1 MVLSKREFIKDIILE
16 QQHNNKIAIED
27 EKEHITYRELHNTCT
42 KISETIQRES
52 DCKNNR
58 NVGIFLNNSVDYAKA
73 YFSIAY
79 MDRTIIPVEVTLSK
93 EQIVSILDYCEISTI
108 ITNKKYF
115 EQLTNSLQDYEYF
128 MEIFCIEEN
137 KLYQFEGKSRLLSE
151 SMESGVSVQDTAI
164 MLHTSGTTSNPKRV
178 MLTHNNLITNV
189 KSNIKSLKLNEEDKS
204 LIVLPMYFGYCNSSQ
219 FLTHMYLGASVVIAP
234 QPFNPARFLSFIEKY
249 SITNTTC
256 IPSMLFLTIAMKK
269 KYDLTSLRYL
279 CFGGG
284 LMPVEKLE
292 KIISYFSNTSVIQT
306 YGLTE
311 ASPRV
316 TCLLP
321 EDAFKKIGSV
331 GKAIPDV
338 TVDVVDENGIS
349 VNKGE
354 RGEIVVKGNNVMKG
368 YYKHPEA
375 TSKVL
380 KNGWLHTGDIG
391 MFDQD
396 GYLYI
401 VGRIKNLI
409 ISGGLNIYPEEIEE
423 VITSID
429 GVKEV
434 LVVSEKH
441 DLLGEVPV
449 AKIVTDG
456 TELVATE
463 IISYCRQKLDSHKI
477 PKRVIFC
484 EKLEKTYNGKIKR
497 G

>member
-1 MVLSKREFIKDIILE
+1 MSKKEFIKDIILE

-409 ISGGLNIYPEEIEE
+409 ISGGLNIYPEDIPY
-423 VITSID
+423 T
-429 GVKEV
+429 
-434 LVVSEKH
+434 LVYRR
-441 DLLGEVPV
+441 
-449 AKIVTDG
+449 
-456 TELVATE
+456 
-463 IISYCRQKLDSHKI
+463 IISWNNL
-477 PKRVIFC
+477 
-484 EKLEKTYNGKIKR
+484 
-497 G
+497 

>member
-108 ITNKKYF
+108 ITNKKYY

-269 KYDLTSLRYL
+269 KYDLTSL
-279 CFGGG
+279 CETF
-284 LMPVEKLE
+284 E
-292 KIISYFSNTSVIQT
+292 
-306 YGLTE
+306 
-311 ASPRV
+311 
-316 TCLLP
+316 
-321 EDAFKKIGSV
+321 
-331 GKAIPDV
+331 
-338 TVDVVDENGIS
+338 
-349 VNKGE
+349 
-354 RGEIVVKGNNVMKG
+354 
-368 YYKHPEA
+368 
-375 TSKVL
+375 VL
-380 KNGWLHTGDIG
+380 KE
-391 MFDQD
+391 
-396 GYLYI
+396 
-401 VGRIKNLI
+401 
-409 ISGGLNIYPEEIEE
+409 IYEIEE
-423 VITSID
+423 SVYKRNIEMFNEIFQLEEIFYKPVRTLSLGQRMRADIAAAMIHNP
-429 GVKEV
+429 KV
-434 LVVSEKH
+434 LFLDEPTIGLDVVMKDNVRNAIKKINQNLGTTVVLTTH
-441 DLLGEVPV
+441 DMSDIELL
-449 AKIVTDG
+449 ADKIVMIDHGKMIFEGDTLDLKEIYGDG
-456 TELVATE
+456 TLEE
-463 IISYCRQKLDSHKI
+463 IVKNIYCRGNQ
-477 PKRVIFC
+477 
-484 EKLEKTYNGKIKR
+484 
-497 G
+497 

>member
-108 ITNKKYF
+108 ITNKKYY

-269 KYDLTSLRYL
+269 KYDLTSL
-279 CFGGG
+279 
-284 LMPVEKLE
+284 K
-292 KIISYFSNTSVIQT
+292 
-306 YGLTE
+306 
-311 ASPRV
+311 
-316 TCLLP
+316 
-321 EDAFKKIGSV
+321 
-331 GKAIPDV
+331 
-338 TVDVVDENGIS
+338 
-349 VNKGE
+349 
-354 RGEIVVKGNNVMKG
+354 EI
-368 YYKHPEA
+368 Y
-375 TSKVL
+375 
-380 KNGWLHTGDIG
+380 
-391 MFDQD
+391 
-396 GYLYI
+396 
-401 VGRIKNLI
+401 
-409 ISGGLNIYPEEIEE
+409 EIEE
-423 VITSID
+423 SVYKRNIEMFNEIFQLEEIFYKPVRTLSLGQRMRADIAAAMIHNP
-429 GVKEV
+429 KV
-434 LVVSEKH
+434 LFLDEPTIGLDVVMKDNVRNAIKKINQNLGTTVVLTTH
-441 DLLGEVPV
+441 DMSDIELL
-449 AKIVTDG
+449 ADKIVMIDHGKMIFEGDTLDLKEIYGDG
-456 TELVATE
+456 TLEE
-463 IISYCRQKLDSHKI
+463 IVKNIYCRGNQ
-477 PKRVIFC
+477 
-484 EKLEKTYNGKIKR
+484 
-497 G
+497 